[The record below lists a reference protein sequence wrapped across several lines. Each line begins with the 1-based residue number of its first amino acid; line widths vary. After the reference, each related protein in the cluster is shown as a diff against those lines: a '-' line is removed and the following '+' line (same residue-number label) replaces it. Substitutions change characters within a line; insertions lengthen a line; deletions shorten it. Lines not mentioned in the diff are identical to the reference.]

1 MQIPRL
7 IVRPIAALTD
17 WLGDRVSIRIRLD
30 GLDFGE
36 RDVAPEFG
44 VPEPPLQAVQLERP
58 AAATTTTTRAQA
70 AASLG

>member
-1 MQIPRL
+1 MHFPRL

-17 WLGDRVSIRIRLD
+17 WFCDRVSIRIRLD

-44 VPEPPLQAVQLERP
+44 LPEPALRALPLERS
-58 AAATTTTTRAQA
+58 AAATRTPSHARA